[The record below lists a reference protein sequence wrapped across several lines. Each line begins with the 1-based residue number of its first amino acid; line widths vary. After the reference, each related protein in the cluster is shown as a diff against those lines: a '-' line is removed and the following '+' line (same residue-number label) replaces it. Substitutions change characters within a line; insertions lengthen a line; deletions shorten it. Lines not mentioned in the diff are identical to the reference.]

1 MRLRLHVMNIGLLI
15 QQEVQE
21 GKEEQEAI
29 EVGGKVPICSA
40 NQSSL
45 VFDTAA
51 PISKKFITR

>member
-1 MRLRLHVMNIGLLI
+1 MNIGLLI